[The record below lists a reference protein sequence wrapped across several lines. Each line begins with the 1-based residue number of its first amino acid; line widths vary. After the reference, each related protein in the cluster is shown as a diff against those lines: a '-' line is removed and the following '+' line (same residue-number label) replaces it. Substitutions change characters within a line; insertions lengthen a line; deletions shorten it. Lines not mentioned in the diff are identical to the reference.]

1 MSPRTTVIRTTRVAP
16 EITVHLDGHLQRG
29 EAFTPAAIAELDGA
43 AEIVVEAQR
52 RAEELRASAFAELD
66 EIRAEGY
73 RVGQAEGYR
82 DGLAA
87 ARATLADEL
96 ALVQAVG
103 RAAKAARD
111 SVVASAERD
120 IIELVI
126 AAAQAVVGEHARIDT
141 ELVLQTIER
150 AAQRLGSQNAL
161 RVRVNAADASVV
173 QASLGQREGAAA
185 AWEVLADGAV
195 GVGGC
200 IIETA
205 TGEVDARLDVQM
217 DAIAQVLRTAAPD
230 VA

>member
-1 MSPRTTVIRTTRVAP
+1 MSPRGSVIRSTRVAP
-16 EITVHLDGHLQRG
+16 ELTVHLDGHLQQG
-29 EAFTPAAIAELDGA
+29 QALSPAGIAELDGA
-43 AEIVVEAQR
+43 ADIVSEAQR
-52 RAEELRASAFAELD
+52 RAEELQAATVAELA

-82 DGLAA
+82 DGIAA

-96 ALVQAVG
+96 ALVQAAG

-126 AAAQAVVGEHARIDT
+126 AAARAVVGEQSHVDT
-141 ELVLQTIER
+141 DLVLQTIER

-161 RVRVNAADASVV
+161 RVRVNPADASIV
-173 QASLGQREGAAA
+173 QASLGQREGASA

-195 GVGGC
+195 GIGGC

-217 DAIAQVLRTAAPD
+217 DAVAHVLRTAAPD
-230 VA
+230 GA